1 MIERYRGPRRVRLH
15 GERLAKLRCDLGLS
29 LAAVAERCGVTRQA
43 VMQWE
48 QERTLPDDRVIGL
61 LVEWLGDRL
70 VGVLDVKVY
79 E

>member
-1 MIERYRGPRRVRLH
+1 MRLD
-15 GERLAKLRCDLGLS
+15 GERLARLRTDMGLS
-29 LAAVAERCGVTRQA
+29 LAAVATRCGVTRQA
-43 VMQWE
+43 VIQWE
-48 QERTLPDDRVIGL
+48 QERTLPDDRAIAL